1 MNLNFDV
8 FTINDFIL
16 LIPMALAGALF
27 LGAIPMRTK
36 LRTNT
41 LRLIGAAIGALCGM
55 VLVEA
60 LPAML

>member
-1 MNLNFDV
+1 MDFDL

-27 LGAIPMRTK
+27 LGAIPVRSK
-36 LRTNT
+36 LRINT
-41 LRLIGAAIGALCGM
+41 LRVLGAAIGALCGIL
-55 VLVEA
+55 LVEA

>member
-1 MNLNFDV
+1 MDFDL

-27 LGAIPMRTK
+27 LGAVPVRSKM
-36 LRTNT
+36 RTNT
-41 LRLIGAAIGALCGM
+41 LRLVGAAIGAICGM

>member
-1 MNLNFDV
+1 MNFDV
-8 FTINDFIL
+8 FTLNDFIL

-55 VLVEA
+55 LLVEA

>member
-1 MNLNFDV
+1 MNFNLDI
-8 FTINDFIL
+8 FTVNDFIL

-41 LRLIGAAIGALCGM
+41 LRVIGAAIGALCGL

>member
-1 MNLNFDV
+1 MDFDL

-27 LGAIPMRTK
+27 LGAIPVRSK
-36 LRTNT
+36 LRINT
-41 LRLIGAAIGALCGM
+41 LRVLGAVIGAICGIL
-55 VLVEA
+55 LVEA

>member
-41 LRLIGAAIGALCGM
+41 LRLIGATIGALCGI

>member
-1 MNLNFDV
+1 MNFDL

-27 LGAIPMRTK
+27 LGAVPVRSKMK
-36 LRTNT
+36 TNT
-41 LRLIGAAIGALCGM
+41 LRLVGAAIGALCGM

>member
-1 MNLNFDV
+1 MNLNLDI
-8 FTINDFIL
+8 FTVNDFIL

-41 LRLIGAAIGALCGM
+41 LRVIGAAIGALCGL

>member
-1 MNLNFDV
+1 MNFDL

-27 LGAIPMRTK
+27 LGAVPMRSKT
-36 LRTNT
+36 RTNT
-41 LRLIGAAIGALCGM
+41 LRLVGAAIGAICGM

>member
-1 MNLNFDV
+1 MNFDL

-27 LGAIPMRTK
+27 LGAVPVRSKMK
-36 LRTNT
+36 TNT
-41 LRLIGAAIGALCGM
+41 LRLVGAAIGAICGM